1 MSGSGRKASVQETMQ
16 AINGA
21 CRRKGGK
28 YGHYSCKVVS
38 WDDVS
43 RGTVGGSLSCWG
55 ANITDTY
62 LKSKDGTELFTVRP
76 DNWNEKLGRASLA
89 DVAIV
94 AGSHIPGG
102 GALAP
107 QTLRNFLQNLGEYG
121 SYAGLA
127 PGTDL
132 LKEDLDKECSI
143 RFQTTFLPVS
153 GDRGTLEFATE
164 AYNYNTLSDSDP
176 RNLVLLCTSQG
187 VAVQQD
193 GEGAKRLFHHAVDD
207 DSIVHRYWLEAERS
221 SHKVGG
227 SQRES
232 DEERKDA
239 LDRGKATASVIGT
252 RAMGTRFN
260 VLMTIQVPLQQQKQD
275 GAAGW
280 NGQWELDGDF
290 ECAAAGC
297 AAGCAAEFGKA
308 ECCASEDD
316 EDESFGAALFGSDES
331 ESEEAPS
338 RATAAR
344 GTANAARV
352 SRGTE
357 YDTWSGLSISEP
369 IRNDSEHVTVTVVMY
384 NTVVDGVPMEADVMA
399 AIDDLED
406 LYAKCGATGQLAS
419 STFDFMKEELTV
431 KDTVDIKSK
440 VTTQPYQPP
449 AVPVT
454 DFDVFPA

>member
-1 MSGSGRKASVQETMQ
+1 MG
-16 AINGA
+16 
-21 CRRKGGK
+21 
-28 YGHYSCKVVS
+28 
-38 WDDVS
+38 
-43 RGTVGGSLSCWG
+43 
-55 ANITDTY
+55 
-62 LKSKDGTELFTVRP
+62 
-76 DNWNEKLGRASLA
+76 
-89 DVAIV
+89 
-94 AGSHIPGG
+94 
-102 GALAP
+102 
-107 QTLRNFLQNLGEYG
+107 
-121 SYAGLA
+121 
-127 PGTDL
+127 
-132 LKEDLDKECSI
+132 
-143 RFQTTFLPVS
+143 
-153 GDRGTLEFATE
+153 ATE

-193 GEGAKRLFHHAVDD
+193 GEGAKRLFHHAVDA
-207 DSIVHRYWLEAERS
+207 DSIIHRYWLEAERS

-275 GAAGW
+275 CSD
-280 NGQWELDGDF
+280 GQWELDGDF
-290 ECAAAGC
+290 ACY
-297 AAGCAAEFGKA
+297 AAGCAAE
-308 ECCASEDD
+308 CAKGEERCDSEDD
-316 EDESFGAALFGSDES
+316 EDESFCAALFGSDEP